1 MMRKML
7 LFVLAGLMMMT
18 FSSKADA
25 SLVPDGNGC
34 YYWNG
39 DRNYLAVVGAP
50 NYARFIKLDTCAY
63 GSIDGLNGVRA
74 TLATADPD
82 GCSILFNDVVYVMSN
97 GMMKHGMGGDWE
109 KINMGNVRSAVRV
122 IYNAAR

>member
-1 MMRKML
+1 MNKL
-7 LFVLAGLMMMT
+7 LFVVLAGLMMMT

-39 DRNYLAVVGAP
+39 DPNYLAVVRAP
-50 NYARFIKLDTCAY
+50 NYARFIKLDTCEY
-63 GSIDGLNGVRA
+63 DSIDGLKGVRA
-74 TLATADPD
+74 TLVTGDPN
-82 GCSILFNDVVYVMSN
+82 GFLVLFNDVVYVMSN

-109 KINMGNVRSAVRV
+109 DINVGNVRSAVRV